1 MKKISSRLK
10 IWLYLSIPILLLL
23 VFLLMLSHL
32 AWAKKYESRIYP
44 GISVGTVSLG
54 GLTENEARQKINT
67 QADVLEKIGLAF
79 ELNGKKINVPS
90 EVIADSIDF
99 TQETFSINRDL
110 TLRNAFNQGRDN
122 DWLTSFSRW
131 IFGNWKILHLD
142 AAYDISPEIITK
154 VLKNDY
160 ADQEIPSENATLKL
174 NNKGDLEITSE
185 KNGLAIDYSAALK
198 EINKSLANLDDQVII
213 LETITIEPDTTAKSL
228 TNLISKAE
236 EIGKLAPFKVTA
248 KDYYSTINKALLISW
263 IKTDADN
270 QIDFDREKIKEFI
283 SKDLS
288 SKVDQ
293 EAEEPR
299 FKIVSGRMSF
309 WQAGV
314 EGRKINLEK
323 SADRIAQE
331 ILEKN
336 QKEITL
342 ELEIIPVVSMEDGDI
357 EIKELLGTGHSNF
370 TGSSASRKKN
380 ITVGANSVQGLLIKP
395 GEEFSL
401 VKQLGDVSEASGYY
415 PELVI
420 KGNKTVKEFGGG
432 LCQVAT
438 TLFRSTLATGLPITA
453 RQNHSYRV
461 SYYEPAG
468 TDAAVYIPNPDVRFI
483 NDTKNYILIQ
493 SRISGNDI
501 YFDFWGVKDG
511 RIASSTKPTIY
522 NIVKPAP
529 KKTIVSNDLKPGQ
542 TKCTESAHNGADAYF
557 DYTVTYA
564 DGGVTTKRFKSHYVP
579 WQAVCLVGPSVA
591 TSTPVVATSTPPIT
605 NISTSTTV
613 TTTTTP
619 AN

>member
-1 MKKISSRLK
+1 MKKINSRLK

-23 VFLLMLSHL
+23 VFLLMVAHL

-54 GLTENEARQKINT
+54 GLTEDEARQKINA
-67 QADVLEKIGLAF
+67 QADILEKTGLAF

-90 EVIADSIDF
+90 EVIADSVDF
-99 TQETFSINRDL
+99 TQEAFSINRDL
-110 TLRNAFNQGRDN
+110 TLENAFNQGRDN

-131 IFGNWKILHLD
+131 IFGSWKTLQVD
-142 AAYDISPEIITK
+142 AAYNISPEIVTK
-154 VLKNDY
+154 VLKDNY
-160 ADQEIPSENATLKL
+160 SDQEIPSENATLKL
-174 NNKGDLEITSE
+174 NSKEELEITPE
-185 KNGLAIDYSAALK
+185 KDGLAIDYPAALEESNLSLSNLNNN
-198 EINKSLANLDDQVII
+198 EIKLKTTAVK
-213 LETITIEPDTTAKSL
+213 PDTTAESL
-228 TNLISKAE
+228 TDLATEAKKISE
-236 EIGKLAPFKVTA
+236 LAPFKVKA
-248 KDYYSTINKALLISW
+248 GDYYSTINKALLVSW
-263 IKTDADN
+263 IKTDKGSA
-270 QIDFDREKIKEFI
+270 IDLDREKIKTFI
-283 SKDLS
+283 TKDLS

-299 FKIVSGRMSF
+299 FKIIAGRMSS

-314 EGRKINLEK
+314 EGKKINLDK
-323 SADRIAQE
+323 SADKITQE
-331 ILEKN
+331 ILEKG

-342 ELEIIPVVSMEDGDI
+342 DLEIIPIVSMEEGDVV
-357 EIKELLGTGHSNF
+357 IKELLGTGHSNF
-370 TGSSASRKKN
+370 VGSSANRRKN
-380 ITVGANSVQGLLIKP
+380 IAVGASTVQGLLIKP

-401 VKQLGDVSEASGYY
+401 VKQLGDVSEANGYY

-438 TLFRSTLATGLPITA
+438 TLFRSALATGLPITA

-468 TDAAVYIPNPDVRFI
+468 TDAAVYIPNPDVRFV

-511 RIASSTKPTIY
+511 RVASSTKPTIY

-529 KKTIVSNDLKPGQ
+529 KKTIVSNELKPGQ

-557 DYTVTYA
+557 DYTITYA
-564 DGGVTTKRFKSHYVP
+564 NGTVSSKRFKSHYVP
-579 WQAVCLVGPSVA
+579 WQAVCLVGPSAA
-591 TSTPVVATSTPPIT
+591 TSTPVVATSTPEKV
-605 NISTSTTV
+605 STTTA
-613 TTTTTP
+613 TTTS